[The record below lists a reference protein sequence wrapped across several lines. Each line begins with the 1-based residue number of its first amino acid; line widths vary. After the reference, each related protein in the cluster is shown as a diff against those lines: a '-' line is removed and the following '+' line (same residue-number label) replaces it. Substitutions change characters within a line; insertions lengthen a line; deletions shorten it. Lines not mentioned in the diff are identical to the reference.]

1 MKTGLSQQSKWAEID
16 QLLFGVMY
24 DLDGLKAAYVEMCS
38 RIDCKF
44 LCERQPFEDTLSE
57 CENGLSVSD
66 FLLE

>member
-24 DLDGLKAAYVEMCS
+24 DLDGLKAAYAEMCG

-44 LCERQPFEDTLSE
+44 LGETQPFKDTLSQ
-57 CENGLSVSD
+57 CENDLPISD